1 MRYRLCVF
9 LGLFV
14 AAPALADELETE
26 GVPVEE
32 EPQAPQ
38 EASEGE
44 PGKLRWAG
52 RVFVGDLLTR
62 QRIAGQ
68 THWRNKQGVNS
79 ARIGLS
85 YKHKSGMRAVIKL
98 EFEDGDPELK
108 DAYVRLAPASVL
120 QVKAGRFKRPM
131 SSIAL
136 ASRYSLPS
144 ITRGLLDS
152 LRIEGQELPFAG
164 GRGDGLIMEYT
175 PLASP
180 KLQLSVGVFQND
192 LGKGAVS
199 LDASEH
205 VAQDAYVRASLLAMD
220 DLQIASSLGLFGY
233 LEQGGDPDS
242 FSHAPVGSLEVTYG
256 GKLMQLW
263 VEGFVGKNMLA
274 KVDGSTSGTLV
285 GGRALVAASFR
296 TGTPR
301 RLQPY
306 LGASYF
312 DPRRNEAEDANSEV
326 QGGINLAF
334 TKIWRLQFEVA
345 HTLAEGSAS
354 SAIEGTAFR
363 VQLGAKF
370 KE

>member
-1 MRYRLCVF
+1 MLYRV
-9 LGLFV
+9 
-14 AAPALADELETE
+14 PALLLLFLATPVLAEDAVTE
-26 GVPVEE
+26 PTTEVA
-32 EPQAPQ
+32 EPQALEVVP
-38 EASEGE
+38 ESESS
-44 PGKLRWAG
+44 KLRWAG
-52 RVFVGDLLTR
+52 RVFVGDVLTR
-62 QRIAGQ
+62 QKIAGQ
-68 THWRNKQGVNS
+68 THWRNKQQVNS

-85 YKHKSGMRAVIKL
+85 YKHKSGARAVIKL

-108 DAYVRLAPASVL
+108 DAYIRLAPAHTL
-120 QVKAGRFKRPM
+120 RVKAGRFKRPM
-131 SSIAL
+131 SSVSL

-152 LRIEGQELPFAG
+152 IRVEGQELPFAG
-164 GRGDGLIMEYT
+164 GRGDGFVLEYT
-175 PLASP
+175 PLASQ
-180 KLQLSVGVFQND
+180 KLELSAGVFQNS
-192 LGKGAVS
+192 LGKGATS

-205 VAQDAYVRASLLAMD
+205 FAQDVYVRASLVAID
-220 DLQIASSLGLFGY
+220 DLRVSSSLGLFGY
-233 LEQGGDPDS
+233 LEQVGDPDS
-242 FSHAPVGSLEVTYG
+242 FSHAPVGSLEVTYE

-274 KVDGSTSGTLV
+274 KVDGSTSGGLF
-285 GGRALVAASFR
+285 GARALVATSFR

-306 LGASYF
+306 AGASYF
-312 DPRRNEAEDANSEV
+312 DPRQSETDDANTEV
-326 QGGINLAF
+326 QAGINLAF

-345 HTLAEGSAS
+345 HTLAGGSAS